1 MGCESN
7 ASPTGK
13 RGRDAEDEVYLDNF
27 HSQKRYLSEVMASS
41 LNGLNFGESLVEHL
55 MESPASSEGIC
66 NSRDDVSLQYSPM
79 SEDFDDARYAESPF
93 NSTAAQADSMPTSP
107 VSPYRYQRPLSASSS
122 TAPTTSHSS
131 LGCNLAAVSCSP
143 SRQRNSDSEGRLPSS
158 PSDIC
163 YPADLR
169 RAALMRALQMRSQPQ
184 AIETSSFLAR
194 EPLQDIEPEEHSYS
208 SMESLNDERDY
219 QSLQQE
225 TNPLLEQ
232 CPSTIMPEREL
243 NQRSSCR
250 ALDMNEKGNELGE
263 GVYERKGDEK
273 SVLVYSRRSLLGGHV
288 KSGIDFK

>member
-1 MGCESN
+1 
-7 ASPTGK
+7 
-13 RGRDAEDEVYLDNF
+13 
-27 HSQKRYLSEVMASS
+27 MASS

-55 MESPASSEGIC
+55 MESPARFEGMC
-66 NSRDDVSLQYSPM
+66 NSSFRDDLSFQYSPM

-93 NSTAAQADSMPTSP
+93 NSITAQADSMPTSP
-107 VSPYRYQRPLSASSS
+107 VSPNRNQRPLS
-122 TAPTTSHSS
+122 APTTSHSS

-184 AIETSSFLAR
+184 AVETSSCLGR
-194 EPLQDIEPEEHSYS
+194 EPPQDIEPEEHTYS
-208 SMESLNDERDY
+208 CLESLDDERDY
-219 QSLQQE
+219 QSPPQE

-243 NQRSSCR
+243 NRRSSCR
-250 ALDMNEKGNELGE
+250 ALDMNEKDEASGE
-263 GVYERKGDEK
+263 GVLYERNGDEK
-273 SVLVYSRRSLLGGHV
+273 NVLVYSRKSLLGGHV
-288 KSGIDFK
+288 KSGIDL